1 MPTYS
6 SPGVYTIEKD
16 LSEYAPTINSS
27 VVGIVGFASKG
38 PTNVATLI
46 TSPQAGVNI
55 FGQASEDIPG
65 QGLEG
70 MIEVLEAT
78 NQVYFVRADTGTSTD
93 ASATVSLG
101 GCPAVMVSAGSYG
114 VDNDLYLKVQVTN
127 NLGTSAYS
135 DFKSFAIPAGTS
147 TSSQGNALKSVLGGS
162 LDADKQ
168 GVFFDA
174 ESDASGWLVGRYAGS
189 GASIHVKAYSDS
201 AYSTPVSVLYEVDK
215 AGATGSTA
223 YSSIQVWGSQLDS
236 DDVAYIAQ
244 SIYPGAGYNLGTKTD
259 GSTSGNSVEIDNNG
273 NHTSILTLNEDGST
287 RETFNHSLVENKNFI
302 TDVLQTGET
311 NLKSEVIKGNFYFSA
326 AIASDVTKLTD
337 FTDTLTTLGL
347 AATVGGSTKTV
358 NTGAT
363 DSGATGFNPRF
374 VKFVEGTYGLTGGS
388 NGLGTASENRAA
400 IIGDSTATPKTGI
413 YALDDDL
420 LNISL
425 AMIPGRTSDEE
436 QNALITLAEQT
447 QNFVAVVAPPYGIGS
462 VQNAIDWTNGQSDT
476 RTAAINSS
484 YAAVFWP
491 WVQVFSQADNK
502 DIWYDPSIYAARQLC
517 FTDSVADP
525 WFAGAGFIRGR
536 LTKPTDTEVKLNQGD
551 RDSLYSGGNIV
562 NPIVAFPQRG
572 ITIWGNRTAQRAPS
586 ALDRVNVRR
595 LMISLRKLILASTQ
609 RFVFEPN
616 DEFTWQQVINTLN
629 PALDDIKRRRG
640 IVEFKVVCDET
651 TNTPVRVDRNEL
663 WCKVLLKPTKTAEI
677 LVFEL
682 NVLAQGATL
691 S

>member
-1 MPTYS
+1 MPSYN

-38 PTNVATLI
+38 PTNKATLI
-46 TSPQAGVNI
+46 TSPQSLVNT
-55 FGQASEDIPG
+55 FGQPSEDIPG

-70 MIEVLEAT
+70 AIEILEAT
-78 NQVYFVRADTGTSTD
+78 NQIYFVRADTGTSTD
-93 ASATVSLG
+93 ASATVPLG
-101 GCPAVMVSAGSYG
+101 GCPTIQFSSGSYG

-135 DFKSFAIPAGTS
+135 DLKSFAIPAGTS
-147 TSSQGNALKSVLGGS
+147 TSSQVNALKSVLGGS

-168 GVFFDA
+168 GVFSIDGGEAF
-174 ESDASGWLVGRYAGS
+174 GYLVGRYAGS
-189 GASIHVKAYSDS
+189 GASLTVEAYSDS
-201 AYSTPVSVLYEVDK
+201 AYTTGVSALFEVDK
-215 AGATGSTA
+215 AGGTQLTA
-223 YSSIQVWGSQLDS
+223 YSSIQVWGSQLTTS
-236 DDVAYIAQ
+236 DISYVVQ
-244 SIYPGAGYNLGTKTD
+244 SIHPGAGYNLGTKTD

-273 NHTSILTLNEDGST
+273 NETSILTLNEDGAA
-287 RETFNHSLVENKNFI
+287 EEIFKHSFVENKDFI
-302 TDVLQTGET
+302 SDVLQTGEI
-311 NLKSEVIKGNFYFSA
+311 NLKSDVIKGNFYFSGE
-326 AIASDVTKLTD
+326 IASDVTKYTRFSDGLTVI
-337 FTDTLTTLGL
+337 GL
-347 AATVGGSTKTV
+347 SESVGGATKTV
-358 NTGAT
+358 NTGAV
-363 DSGATGFNPRF
+363 DSAATGFTPRF
-374 VKFVEGTYGLTGGS
+374 VKFIEGTYGLAGGA

-400 IIGDSTATPKTGI
+400 IIGDSTTTPKTGI

-420 LNISL
+420 LNISIGI
-425 AMIPGRTSDEE
+425 IPGRNSDEE

-447 QNFVAVVAPPYGIGS
+447 QNFVAVVSPPYGIGS

-476 RTAAINSS
+476 RTAAINNS
-484 YAAVFWP
+484 YAAVYWP

-525 WFAGAGFIRGR
+525 WFAGAGYIRGR

-562 NPIVAFPQRG
+562 NPIVSFPQRG

-586 ALDRVNVRR
+586 ALDRINVRR
-595 LMISLRKLILASTQ
+595 LMIFLRKLILASTQ

-616 DEFTWQQVINTLN
+616 DEFTWQQVQNTLN

-640 IVEFKVVCDET
+640 IVEYKVVCDET

-663 WCKVLLKPTKTAEI
+663 WCKVLLKPTKTAEV